1 MKFKVLLMQNSYFYK
16 IIGSLGTLGIL
27 VLATT
32 QVISLLVD
40 KDKDLSM
47 PTPLT
52 SNLKPEDD
60 FGKLPTQENNISA
73 LAPAWLII
81 KYGTQ
86 TGDVLLNVP
95 MQDMETCELQGA
107 VWVSSKKIYRS
118 SKKGF
123 VCIEGK

>member
-40 KDKDLSM
+40 KDLSM

-60 FGKLPTQENNISA
+60 FGKLRTQENNISA

>member
-1 MKFKVLLMQNSYFYK
+1 MNYFASMSNNLYYK

-47 PTPLT
+47 PIPLT

-60 FGKLPTQENNISA
+60 FGKLRTQENNISA

>member
-1 MKFKVLLMQNSYFYK
+1 MNYFASMSNNLYYK

-40 KDKDLSM
+40 KDKDLPM
-47 PTPLT
+47 PISLT

-60 FGKLPTQENNISA
+60 FGKLRTQENNISA

>member
-1 MKFKVLLMQNSYFYK
+1 MQNSYFYK

-40 KDKDLSM
+40 KDKDLSI

-52 SNLKPEDD
+52 SNLKPENN
-60 FGKLPTQENNISA
+60 FGKLRTQENNISA

>member
-1 MKFKVLLMQNSYFYK
+1 MNNFASMSNNLYYK

-40 KDKDLSM
+40 KDKDLSI

-52 SNLKPEDD
+52 SNLKPENN
-60 FGKLPTQENNISA
+60 FGKLRTQENNISA

>member
-1 MKFKVLLMQNSYFYK
+1 M
-16 IIGSLGTLGIL
+16 
-27 VLATT
+27 
-32 QVISLLVD
+32 
-40 KDKDLSM
+40 
-47 PTPLT
+47 T
-52 SNLKPEDD
+52 SNLKPENN
-60 FGKLPTQENNISA
+60 FGKLRTQENNISA

>member
-52 SNLKPEDD
+52 SNLKPENN
-60 FGKLPTQENNISA
+60 FGKLRTQENNISA

>member
-1 MKFKVLLMQNSYFYK
+1 MNYFASMSNNLYYK

-32 QVISLLVD
+32 QVISFLVD
-40 KDKDLSM
+40 KDKDLPM
-47 PTPLT
+47 PISLT

-60 FGKLPTQENNISA
+60 FGKLRTQENNISA

>member
-1 MKFKVLLMQNSYFYK
+1 MNYFASMSNNLYYK

-32 QVISLLVD
+32 QVISFLVD
-40 KDKDLSM
+40 KDKDLPM
-47 PTPLT
+47 PIPLT
-52 SNLKPEDD
+52 SNLKHEDD
-60 FGKLPTQENNISA
+60 FGKLRTQENNISA